1 MLRPSNAAQPP
12 MKDPTVKVKPVPS
25 PKCHS
30 SGSQRCSNRFTLPK
44 WDASAGSSNLQENVG
59 RYTIDTIGIYRP

>member
-44 WDASAGSSNLQENVG
+44 WDASAGRVPMFKKMWANDI
-59 RYTIDTIGIYRP
+59 R